1 MHGIVDRGVLF
12 ILLVN
17 RFLCGEWSSSRGQE
31 PQKNTRAPLPYHD
44 LGSQRGFVQ
53 REPTP
58 RHLAEWETAWHYALR
73 GGGSTCCNVGNNVG
87 VGAARASARTV
98 RNVGGKVALHNA
110 LHKLTFFA
118 KLATAFYSLGCK
130 GVD

>member
-1 MHGIVDRGVLF
+1 MELF
-12 ILLVN
+12 K
-17 RFLCGEWSSSRGQE
+17 RSRTTE
-31 PQKNTRAPLPYHD
+31 NTRAPLPYHD

-58 RHLAEWETAWHYALR
+58 RHLAEWETAWLYALR
-73 GGGSTCCNVGNNVG
+73 GGGPTCRNVDDNVA

-110 LHKLTFFA
+110 IKQADLSREVGDGVRLFGMQGGKLTDLSVGDNIVFKF
-118 KLATAFYSLGCK
+118 TG
-130 GVD
+130 